1 MSRKRTRYSTKL
13 KTQLVLEIL
22 KGDKTLNEIASEN
35 SITPKNLQN
44 WKRQFLENAEIAM
57 EPSKAVSEYKEEI
70 KELKSKNDEYAKV
83 VGKLTVEKEWAVGKL
98 KSLGLNNKKA
108 LIEPKLKELSISKQC
123 KMVGLNRG
131 SLYYRAKKSKKK
143 ENIKKEIVR
152 IYEEIPIYGSAKVY

>member
-123 KMVGLNRG
+123 KIVGLNRG
-131 SLYYRAKKSKKK
+131 SLYYKSKKSEK
-143 ENIKKEIVR
+143 RENIKKEIVR